1 MKEKKMN
8 VIVTKKNLINL
19 NEINTNLSIQK
30 FNIDNKNE
38 KEIKLKSSNKK
49 KIKFFKK
56 RNKTIFKWLKI

>member
-30 FNIDNKNE
+30 FIFKNSTQII
-38 KEIKLKSSNKK
+38 KEIKLKSLNKK
-49 KIKFFKK
+49 LNFSKK
-56 RNKTIFKWLKI
+56 KTKQYSNG

>member
-30 FNIDNKNE
+30 FIFKNSTQII
-38 KEIKLKSSNKK
+38 KEIKLKSLNKK
-49 KIKFFKK
+49 LNFSKKEIKQYL
-56 RNKTIFKWLKI
+56 NG

>member
-30 FNIDNKNE
+30 FIFKNSTQII
-38 KEIKLKSSNKK
+38 KEIKLKSLNKK
-49 KIKFFKK
+49 LNFSKK
-56 RNKTIFKWLKI
+56 ETKQYSNG

>member
-30 FNIDNKNE
+30 FIFKNSTQII
-38 KEIKLKSSNKK
+38 KEIKLKSLNKK
-49 KIKFFKK
+49 LNFSKK
-56 RNKTIFKWLKI
+56 ETKQYLNG

>member
-30 FNIDNKNE
+30 FYFQKFNIDNKRNQ
-38 KEIKLKSSNKK
+38 IKI
-49 KIKFFKK
+49 IK
-56 RNKTIFKWLKI
+56 